1 MIRGL
6 VILFILVATGVF
18 FTVALPAQTG
28 DPLLADEQRALIS
41 AREQS
46 ERAQQRSIALLRQAE
61 AATNDAGKARIEAAA
76 MAARIEAAEADI
88 RAARARIAIVTR
100 LQDRQR
106 DRLAEKQKPVVR
118 LTAALQMMTRK
129 PTALAIVEPRS
140 LDELIYIRS
149 VMSTVLPEIER
160 RTASLRSEVNQGE
173 KLRIQSARAVA
184 SLDESQRRLTQRRKQ
199 LAYLT
204 SNGKAGAL
212 QFPTVLGQDRALAL
226 GEEARDIL
234 DLMGQIR
241 ESGAVRESLAALDGP
256 MLRPNPNGLSQNG
269 PNRNGVQAT
278 RFPARR
284 NIATAYLLPV
294 TGDLVTGLGERSDS
308 GYRSRGLT
316 IAVEPDVQIVAPA
329 DGRVAFAGPYGGYD
343 NILIIE
349 HDADWTSL
357 ITNMAAINVEVGD
370 SVKQGAPIGRAT
382 GRGDPNVTVE
392 LRRQGRPID
401 IAALIY

>member
-28 DPLLADEQRALIS
+28 DPLLADEQRALLS

-61 AATNDAGKARIEAAA
+61 TATNDAGKARIEAAA

-370 SVKQGAPIGRAT
+370 SVKQGAPIGRAA